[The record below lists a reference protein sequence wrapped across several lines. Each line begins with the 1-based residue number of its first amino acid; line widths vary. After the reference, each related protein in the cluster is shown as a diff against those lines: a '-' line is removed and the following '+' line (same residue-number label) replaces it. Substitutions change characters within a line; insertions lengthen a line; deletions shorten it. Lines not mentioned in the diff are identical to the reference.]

1 MPMPTIRLGP
11 MRWVIGATL
20 VACAVI
26 AWKLWARKRG
36 RVTVESDI
44 ERCTVL
50 GRRLQDLF
58 VGKQLTLG
66 MTPEK
71 TPDRDKLLTAF
82 WGLIV
87 DYNEGMLALM
97 REKLYSSAFAL
108 LRPTMEALIRAHV
121 VLFKPQSIVDDI
133 IADRYQTQFR
143 TVGAEIDS
151 AFNYKLPG
159 AADGLFEHF
168 LKDKNVLHS
177 FTHSGMPQ
185 LGRRFNGAN
194 LEVNFEPEEVINF
207 AHISTSALALVTIL
221 LAAQFGLKAEA
232 QEANRLYVEWGSGA
246 AAAP

>member
-1 MPMPTIRLGP
+1 MKSKSA
-11 MRWVIGATL
+11 WL
-20 VACAVI
+20 VALALACAAI
-26 AWKLWARKRG
+26 AWFAVKSWRARRRG
-36 RVTVESDI
+36 LVTLQAEI

-50 GRRLQDLF
+50 GRRLQDLL

-66 MTPEK
+66 ATAK

-87 DYNEGMLALM
+87 DYHEGMLGLM
-97 REKLYSSAFAL
+97 RQKLYGSAFAL

-121 VLFKPQSIVDDI
+121 VRAFPQADVDRI
-133 IADRYQTQFR
+133 KADKYATDFG
-143 TVGAEIDS
+143 TIGAKID
-151 AFNYKLPG
+151 AEFGYPG
-159 AADGLFEHF
+159 IFTRF
-168 LKDKNVLHS
+168 LKDKNILHS

-185 LGRRFNGAN
+185 LGRRFKGAD

-232 QEANRLYVEWGSGA
+232 EEANRLYVEWGGAGA
-246 AAAP
+246 AAAGQP